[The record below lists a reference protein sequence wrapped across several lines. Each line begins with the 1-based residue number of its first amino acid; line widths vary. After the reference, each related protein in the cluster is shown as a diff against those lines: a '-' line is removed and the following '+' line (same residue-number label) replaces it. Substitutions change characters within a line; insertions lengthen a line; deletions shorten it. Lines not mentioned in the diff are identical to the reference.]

1 MRRYLTLLALLLLCS
16 HLYGGGAKVYEIDD
30 YGVVKESS
38 KRQTGLFRPPSDL
51 DNLGTASNQ
60 PPSHPAPATG
70 LVNPQRVYRVP
81 KDKGVPG
88 YVRKRA
94 RELLRRFN
102 HRTRAFPQ
110 LQIPK
115 RAMAD
120 VLVYIAFQ
128 MSDAAYVEGAL
139 TALPELFLP
148 LNKRTKQLSGEYQD
162 MAVVDEDFI
171 DAVLKHIDSPVTEVR
186 YAALRATRPIMR
198 SQPPPQ
204 KIVQAINDLV
214 RSHPDGETR
223 RLGIYA
229 LFALER
235 TYDDVINT
243 LDGALRD
250 TYSLVVLAALQ
261 KISWDLRRGQA
272 YPDKQ
277 RQRLMRAV
285 KRLENH
291 SDRKVS
297 ATAAT
302 TQLLLKTPPRK
313 LRARPTRR
321 SLGGLRRVQRR

>member
-1 MRRYLTLLALLLLCS
+1 MKRYSTLLALLLLCS
-16 HLYGGGAKVYEIDD
+16 RLLAGGAKVYEIDVD
-30 YGVVKESS
+30 GVVKESA
-38 KRQTGLFRPPSDL
+38 KRQSGLFRPPRDME
-51 DNLGTASNQ
+51 NL
-60 PPSHPAPATG
+60 PSSQTAPAAG
-70 LVNPQRVYRVP
+70 IVNPQRVYRLP

-94 RELLRRFN
+94 RELLKRFN

-148 LNKRTKQLSGEYQD
+148 LNSRTQQLTGEYED
-162 MAVVDEDFI
+162 MAVVDSDFI
-171 DAVLKHIDSPVTEVR
+171 EAVLKHIDSPVTEVR

-198 SQPPPQ
+198 SQPPSQ
-204 KIVQAINDLV
+204 KIVRAINDLV

-235 TYDDVINT
+235 TYDDVIDT
-243 LDGALRD
+243 LDRALSD

-261 KISWDLRRGQA
+261 KISWDMRRGQA
-272 YPDKQ
+272 YPDVQ
-277 RQRLMRAV
+277 R
-285 KRLENH
+285 KRLTRSVKNLERH

-302 TQLLLKTPPRK
+302 TQLLLKTPPNR

-321 SLGGLRRVQRR
+321 SLGGLRRVQKR

>member
-1 MRRYLTLLALLLLCS
+1 MRIYLTMLALLLSCS
-16 HLYGGGAKVYEIDD
+16 HLHAGGAKVYEIDN

-38 KRQTGLFRPPSDL
+38 KRQTGLFRPPSDME
-51 DNLGTASNQ
+51 NLSPLQ
-60 PPSHPAPATG
+60 PAQAVG
-70 LVNPQRVYRVP
+70 IVNPQRVYRLP

-94 RELLRRFN
+94 RELLKRFN
-102 HRTRAFPQ
+102 RRTRAFPQ

-139 TALPELFLP
+139 TALPELFVP
-148 LNKRTKQLSGEYQD
+148 LNSRTQQLTGEYED
-162 MAVVDEDFI
+162 MAVVDNDFI
-171 DAVLKHIDSPVTEVR
+171 GAVLKHIDSPVTEVR

-214 RSHPDGETR
+214 RRHPDGETR

-235 TYDDVINT
+235 TYDDVIVT
-243 LDGALRD
+243 LDRALRD

-261 KISWDLRRGQA
+261 KISWDIRRGQA
-272 YPDKQ
+272 YPDMQK
-277 RQRLMRAV
+277 RRLMRSV
-285 KRLENH
+285 KDLERH

-302 TQLLLKTPPRK
+302 TQLLLKTPPNR

-321 SLGGLRRVQRR
+321 SLGGLRRVQKR